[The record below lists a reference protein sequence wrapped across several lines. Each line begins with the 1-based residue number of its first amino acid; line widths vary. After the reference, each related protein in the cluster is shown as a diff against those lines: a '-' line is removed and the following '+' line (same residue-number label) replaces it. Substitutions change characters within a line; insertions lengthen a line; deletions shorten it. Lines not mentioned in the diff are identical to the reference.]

1 MRLCGKSGLQYMQG
15 PPTRVALL
23 PRDIQL
29 RQSQCGYWGPPVH
42 NMGPCSRPG
51 EDPSAWKQF
60 GPEPTWAI
68 SAVPEWVGP
77 VLGRLVS
84 EGFWVA
90 DYWWGSVRPPFWRT
104 PV

>member
-1 MRLCGKSGLQYMQG
+1 M
-15 PPTRVALL
+15 ALL
-23 PRDIQL
+23 LRDIQL
-29 RQSQCGYWGPPVH
+29 RLSPFGYWGPPIH

-77 VLGRLVS
+77 VLGRLVQAG
-84 EGFWVA
+84 EGFWMR
-90 DYWWGSVRPPFWRT
+90 DYMKGGRVGRPFGARRFIPVRGFAR
-104 PV
+104 